1 MLTDFTGNNTYSTIV
16 TVGKCG
22 IDPAAAFTIYP
33 NPSTG
38 IFTLLY
44 KGDKPLVYSTRIMN
58 ALGENIYESQ
68 GFQPTY
74 DLSNNSAG
82 AYFLQIHLP
91 SKTISLE
98 VVLVK

>member
-1 MLTDFTGNNTYSTIV
+1 MPWEKTY
-16 TVGKCG
+16 
-22 IDPAAAFTIYP
+22 
-33 NPSTG
+33 
-38 IFTLLY
+38 
-44 KGDKPLVYSTRIMN
+44 MN
-58 ALGENIYESQ
+58 HQ